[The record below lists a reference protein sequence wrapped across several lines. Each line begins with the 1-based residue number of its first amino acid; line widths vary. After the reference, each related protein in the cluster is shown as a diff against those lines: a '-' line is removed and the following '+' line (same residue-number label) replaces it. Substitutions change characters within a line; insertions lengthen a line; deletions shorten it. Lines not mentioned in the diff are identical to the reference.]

1 MKKNT
6 RTIKGLRNSIDKIK
20 EDMFTGISNYKVNK
34 KNKYKV
40 KLPCLIEYNKDN
52 G

>member
-6 RTIKGLRNSIDKIK
+6 KVIKGLRNSIEQIK
-20 EDMFTGISNYKVNK
+20 EDMFIGVSNSKVNK
-34 KNKYKV
+34 KKYMV
-40 KLPCLIEYNKDN
+40 KLPCLVEYNKDN